1 MLSKTTMKSGVQKVY
16 PRFVPAEKSTFF
28 PTLQKRVS
36 EYFKENNISRN
47 ANKTMVVK
55 TIILL
60 SAFFLPLVLMI
71 VFHLKPWAVL
81 SLYAI
86 MGFAKA
92 GIGMSI
98 MHDANHGAYSK
109 NKTVNT
115 WLGYTL
121 NLMGGMVFNW
131 KMQHN
136 VLHHTYTNI
145 HGMDDDIEEKLVLRF
160 SPHSEPRKFHKF
172 QFLYVFFFYS
182 ILTIYWVL
190 AKDMIQYFKYRKNGV
205 NRHTDK
211 KNKSYFWGMI
221 GIKIFY
227 LVYLVVLPLV
237 LQENSFG
244 LIIGGFLLMHAIG
257 GLVLG
262 VVFQLAHSVLEA
274 EFPLPNSANIVEDDW
289 AMHQL
294 RTTVNFARENKL
306 LSWYV
311 GGLNYQV
318 EHHLFPNICHVH
330 YPEISK
336 IVEQTAAEFKAPYRC
351 APTLK
356 HALSSHV
363 RMLKKF
369 GYTFELDLAAM

>member
-1 MLSKTTMKSGVQKVY
+1 MTSENQKNY
-16 PRFVPAEKSTFF
+16 PRFVPVDKTAFF

-47 ANKTMVVK
+47 ANTTMVVK
-55 TIILL
+55 TIIML
-60 SAFFLPLVLMI
+60 SAFFLPLVLMVI
-71 VFHLKPWAVL
+71 FHLKPWAVI
-81 SLYAI
+81 SLYAM
-86 MGFAKA
+86 MGLAKA
-92 GIGMSI
+92 GIGMSV

-109 NKTVNT
+109 NKNVNK

-131 KMQHN
+131 KLQHN

-160 SPHSEPRKFHKF
+160 SPHSEPRKFHRF

-182 ILTIYWVL
+182 ILTLYWVL
-190 AKDMIQYFKYRKNGV
+190 AKDVIQYYKYRKNGV
-205 NRHTDK
+205 NRYSEK
-211 KNKSYFWGMI
+211 ENRSYFWSMI
-221 GIKIFY
+221 SLKLFYIFY
-227 LVYLVVLPLV
+227 LLVLPLT
-237 LQENSFG
+237 LQDYSFG

-274 EFPLPNSANIVEDDW
+274 DFPLPNSANIVENDW
-289 AMHQL
+289 AMHQMN
-294 RTTVNFARENKL
+294 TTVNFARENKL

-318 EHHLFPNICHVH
+318 EHHLFPNICHIH

-336 IVEQTAAEFKAPYRC
+336 IVEQTAAEFNVPYLSTESLRQ
-351 APTLK
+351 
-356 HALSSHV
+356 ALGSHI
-363 RMLKKF
+363 RMLRKF

>member
-1 MLSKTTMKSGVQKVY
+1 MTSVNQKIY
-16 PRFVPAEKSTFF
+16 PRFVPADKSAFF

-36 EYFKENNISRN
+36 EYFKEKNLSRN
-47 ANKTMVVK
+47 ANATMVLK

-60 SAFFLPLVLMI
+60 SAFFVPLVFVI
-71 VFHLKPWAVL
+71 VLHLNPWTVL
-81 SLYAI
+81 SLYAL

-92 GIGMSI
+92 GIGMSV

-131 KMQHN
+131 KFQHN

-160 SPHSEPRKFHKF
+160 SPHSVPRKFHRL

-182 ILTIYWVL
+182 ILTLYWVL
-190 AKDMIQYFKYRKNGV
+190 AKDMIQYYKYRKNGV
-205 NRHTDK
+205 NRHSAQE
-211 KNKSYFWGMI
+211 NKSFFRSMI
-221 GIKIFY
+221 FLKLLY
-227 LVYLVVLPLV
+227 LGYMIALPIII
-237 LQENSFG
+237 QGYSFG
-244 LIIGGFLLMHAIG
+244 LIIGGFLVMHAIG

-262 VVFQLAHSVLEA
+262 IVFQLAHSVLEA
-274 EFPLPNSANIVEDDW
+274 DFPLPNNSNIVENDW
-289 AMHQL
+289 AIHQMN
-294 RTTVNFARENKL
+294 TTVNFARENKL

-336 IVEQTAAEFKAPYRC
+336 IVEETAAEFNVPYLCTDSLRQ
-351 APTLK
+351 
-356 HALSSHV
+356 ALLSHL

>member
-1 MLSKTTMKSGVQKVY
+1 MTENTTKHY
-16 PRFVPAEKSTFF
+16 PRFVPTDKTAFF
-28 PTLQKRVS
+28 PTLQKRVNT
-36 EYFKENNISRN
+36 YFKENNISRN
-47 ANKTMVVK
+47 ANASMVFK

-60 SAFFLPLVLMI
+60 SAFFMPLVLMTI
-71 VFHLKPWAVL
+71 FHLKPWAVI

-92 GIGMSI
+92 GIGMSV

-109 NKTVNT
+109 NQTVNT

-131 KMQHN
+131 KLQHN

-160 SPHSEPRKFHKF
+160 SPHSHPRKFHKF

-182 ILTIYWVL
+182 ILTLYWVL

-205 NRHTDK
+205 NRYSKTE
-211 KNKSYFWGMI
+211 NRSYFWKMI
-221 GIKIFY
+221 
-227 LVYLVVLPLV
+227 LVKLLYMGYMFALPLLV
-237 LQENSFG
+237 QDYSLG
-244 LIIGGFLLMHAIG
+244 LIIGGFLLTHAIG

-274 EFPLPNSANIVEDDW
+274 DFPLPNSANIIEDDW
-289 AMHQL
+289 AMHQM

-311 GGLNYQV
+311 GGLNFQV

-330 YPEISK
+330 YPEVSK
-336 IVEQTAAEFKAPYRC
+336 IVEETAKEFNVPYLC
-351 APTLK
+351 SNTIGG
-356 HALSSHV
+356 ALSSHV

-369 GYTFELDLAAM
+369 GYVFELDLAAM

>member
-1 MLSKTTMKSGVQKVY
+1 MIQNGTKIY
-16 PRFVPAEKSTFF
+16 PRFVPTDKSAFF

-36 EYFKENNISRN
+36 AHFKENNISRY
-47 ANKTMVVK
+47 ANSTMVMK

-60 SAFFLPLVLMI
+60 SAFFLPLVLMVI
-71 VFHLKPWAVL
+71 FHLKPWAVI

-92 GIGMSI
+92 GIGMSV

-109 NKTVNT
+109 NQTVNR

-182 ILTIYWVL
+182 ILTLYWVL
-190 AKDMIQYFKYRKNGV
+190 AKDVIQYFKYRKNGV
-205 NRHTDK
+205 NRYNDK
-211 KNKSYFWGMI
+211 ENRSYFWSMI
-221 GIKIFY
+221 GLKLLYIGY
-227 LVYLVVLPLV
+227 MLVLPFLV
-237 LQENSFG
+237 QDYSPG
-244 LIIGGFLLMHAIG
+244 LIIGGFILMHAIG

-274 EFPLPNSANIVEDDW
+274 EFPLPNSSNIVENDW
-289 AMHQL
+289 AMHQMN
-294 RTTVNFARENKL
+294 TTVNFARENKL

-336 IVEQTAAEFKAPYRC
+336 IVEQTAAEFNVPYLC

-356 HALSSHV
+356 DALSSHV